1 VVIVVEIVFASAF
14 CRSAMMPP
22 HRSFANVFSFK
33 SGLLPIAIVCIS
45 PKSPALDFLHEPA
58 SYTFY
63 GKNLE

>member
-1 VVIVVEIVFASAF
+1 
-14 CRSAMMPP
+14 MMPP